1 MFRISIL
8 DICFDRHLMKLSCH
22 ERFAWLII
30 KLQSEINY
38 LVMPKRVDYFG
49 SPAPLPPDEL
59 PTIRDIIRHPSGQI
73 LSGNSLAS
81 HWGWVQMKQV
91 RLKFEIN
98 WVICHKLNLSV
109 EPLVVEILKKWTEA
123 SEYFSPPRL
132 ITSKN
137 LKDRVEYH
145 LLKPQDTRKVEGRLL
160 SDKNMLTMPP
170 PFSVSLRPHWEVSA
184 GPDRGGRYQKGGGV

>member
-1 MFRISIL
+1 
-8 DICFDRHLMKLSCH
+8 
-22 ERFAWLII
+22 
-30 KLQSEINY
+30 
-38 LVMPKRVDYFG
+38 
-49 SPAPLPPDEL
+49 
-59 PTIRDIIRHPSGQI
+59 
-73 LSGNSLAS
+73 
-81 HWGWVQMKQV
+81 MKQV
-91 RLKFEIN
+91 RVKFEIN

-170 PFSVSLRPHWEVSA
+170 PFSVSLRPH
-184 GPDRGGRYQKGGGV
+184 

>member
-1 MFRISIL
+1 MKSIKSL
-8 DICFDRHLMKLSCH
+8 CPSVWITL
-22 ERFAWLII
+22 
-30 KLQSEINY
+30 
-38 LVMPKRVDYFG
+38 
-49 SPAPLPPDEL
+49 APRLRSLRTSFQLFVTSSVRPN
-59 PTIRDIIRHPSGQI
+59 IIRK
-73 LSGNSLAS
+73 LSLAS
-81 HWGWVQMKQV
+81 HWGWVHMKQV
-91 RLKFEIN
+91 RVKFEIN

-184 GPDRGGRYQKGGGV
+184 GPDRGGLCQEGGGAECEALASTRPNDFR